1 MTLTKKKLPALLLAL
16 AMLIALIPVFN
27 VKAGAAT
34 YRWMNSAKTVKSG
47 STYSTTMAK
56 NGDWSTYKVSVKH
69 DGVIKIDLTAK
80 ADYTAVEVRN
90 SYGEKISLKDCA
102 YKTGWFEIYNGNNNS
117 YAKWNENSGK
127 SVTRAVCSVTKGT
140 YYVRFAHRDGND
152 NVCTSGSG
160 KISIKLTFPTT
171 ASEKDDAKQLFS
183 GEEITVKNSYIGEK
197 QVYVLNARKSG
208 ELKLDFSTEMSEAS
222 VKLYNKNFEDQVD
235 ITGVSTYGGEVK
247 SGGVGYDYLFV
258 KSWTDTS
265 TTNQCNSTNYD
276 KNIKETNSD
285 IIYYN
290 NFYYKLRS
298 HSHYNG
304 TITFSVKKGLYYLVV
319 ENTGSLCQS
328 STNLVYSFDFLNRSS
343 HWEYYYYYDV
353 SNCPNYDLSDI
364 SNPKYISPYDKEVM
378 KIKAVFDDAGEIK
391 TTPAIDPDISMSLKK
406 GKTLNAAALCELTGT
421 IKWTTSNKNIAT
433 VSTKGKVTAKKAG
446 TVYITGTS
454 GKKTFIIKLTIK

>member
-16 AMLIALIPVFN
+16 AMLIALIPVLN
-27 VKAGAAT
+27 VKAGAAAFS
-34 YRWMNSAKTVKSG
+34 WMNGAKSVKSG

-56 NGDWSTYKVSVKH
+56 NGDWSTYKISVKH

-80 ADYTAVEVRN
+80 ADYTSVEVIN
-90 SYGEKISLKDCA
+90 SYGEEINLTTSF
-102 YKTGWFEIYNGNNNS
+102 YKTGSFVVYNGDATNS
-117 YAKWNENSGK
+117 YAYWDQNSGK
-127 SVTRAVCSVTKGT
+127 SVTRAVFSVTKGT

-152 NVCTSGSG
+152 NVCTEGSG
-160 KISIKLTFPTT
+160 KISFKLTFPTT
-171 ASEKDDAKQLFS
+171 ASDKDDAKQLFS
-183 GEEITVKNSYIGEK
+183 RKEVTIKNSYKGEK
-197 QVYVLNARKSG
+197 QVYVLNVRKSG

-247 SGGVGYDYLFV
+247 NGGVGYDYV
-258 KSWTDTS
+258 YVGSH
-265 TTNQCNSTNYD
+265 
-276 KNIKETNSD
+276 TNSACSKSD
-285 IIYYN
+285 YDRTARYYDN
-290 NFYYKLRS
+290 YYYYKVES

-304 TITFSVKKGLYYLVV
+304 TISYNVKKGLYYLVITNT
-319 ENTGSLCQS
+319 ENICQPE
-328 STNLVYSFDFLNRSS
+328 STLTINADSTHTY
-343 HWEYYYYYDV
+343 WYYHYP
-353 SNCPNYDLSDI
+353 NCPNAVITYYSGSLDI
-364 SNPKYISPYDKEVM
+364 SYPSMYDKEVM

-391 TTPAIDPDISMSLKK
+391 TTPSIDPDISMSLKK